1 MSWFSRTASAE
12 VVFFAQG
19 RGAVEP
25 DPPPWCDCW
34 SRGTGSEIEVLDVGG
49 GGCAPSRALGAS
61 FWRAVSVAGLAAMI
75 GLAGPALAAATA
87 APATLSLPGAPA
99 CGDQWPMYQHDP
111 SHHASPD
118 CSAIN
123 PLTVGTLHP
132 AWFFNTSQPVT
143 ATPTVFGGQ
152 VYVGDAGGT
161 FYDIDAATGK
171 AKWKFSVAVP
181 SYSCG
186 LPGTTPV
193 SVRGDQHSPSYGEIT
208 SSATVTTQ
216 PLPGENDP
224 TVFFG
229 GGGSLFALDAA
240 TGDCEWAVNLDPSNP
255 KSAMEVESSPVLLPH
270 GKGVP
275 DVIVGS
281 DSNESPNSS
290 APPGLQSLNAKSG
303 SLNWKFEPESTK
315 TVKTLAGLE
324 DTNGCGDVWSSPA
337 LDPAALGGD
346 GMVVTTTGNCPPPTG
361 PPGAVDQTTEV
372 TCPNQFTPPVV
383 EGMAG
388 IDAATGCPLWHWSEP
403 DNQYTNPNFPD
414 GGDTDIG
421 SSPILATIGPGRA
434 KVVLD
439 GSKSG
444 YMYALDEATGGQLWG
459 SQPAQPGE
467 TGFFAGAIG
476 GFIGSSALGSIDGA
490 PTVYGSTAILAPFG
504 GGGVEFSGGPGGGP
518 SVNPDTSLICVE
530 DNQPTVGT
538 QRCDPVR
545 VASLH
550 AVDATTGAVRWQ
562 ALVSLPSYAAVTTTN
577 GVVFGPS
584 TTGFSIVAYSGET
597 GTPLWAFPTA
607 GAMSSGAAIV
617 GSDVFVGAGTE
628 LQSGPGGTSL
638 PPQANGVWDFALAGL
653 PGA

>member
-1 MSWFSRTASAE
+1 
-12 VVFFAQG
+12 
-19 RGAVEP
+19 
-25 DPPPWCDCW
+25 
-34 SRGTGSEIEVLDVGG
+34 
-49 GGCAPSRALGAS
+49 
-61 FWRAVSVAGLAAMI
+61 
-75 GLAGPALAAATA
+75 
-87 APATLSLPGAPA
+87 
-99 CGDQWPMYQHDP
+99 MYQHDP

-143 ATPTVFGGQ
+143 ATPTVSGGQ
-152 VYVGDAGGT
+152 VYVGDDSGN

-171 AKWKFSVAVP
+171 AKWTFSVSVP
-181 SYSCG
+181 SYTCG
-186 LPGTTPV
+186 NVTV
-193 SVRGDQHSPSYGEIT
+193 AGDRHTPSYGEIT
-208 SSATVTTQ
+208 SSATVTSGA
-216 PLPGENDP
+216 LPGNPQNSDP
-224 TVFFG
+224 IVFFG
-229 GGGSLFALDAA
+229 GGGSLFALDAV
-240 TGDCEWAVNLDPSNP
+240 TGKCQWARNLDPQNP
-255 KSAMEVESSPVLLPH
+255 TSAMEVESSPVLFQH
-270 GKGVP
+270 GQGVP
-275 DVIVGS
+275 EVIVGS

-290 APPGLQSLNAKSG
+290 APPGLQAFNAKSG
-303 SLNWKFEPESTK
+303 TLDWKFEPESTK
-315 TVKTLAGLE
+315 TVTTLDSSS

-337 LDPAALGGD
+337 LDPTVLGGD
-346 GMVVTTTGNCPPPTG
+346 GMIVTTTGNCPPPTG
-361 PPGAVDQTTEV
+361 PPGAVDPATQV
-372 TCPNQFTPPVV
+372 ACPKQFTPPVV

-388 IDAATGCPLWHWSEP
+388 IDATTGCPVWQWSEP
-403 DNQYTNPNFPD
+403 DNQYTNPSFPD

-421 SSPILATIGPGRA
+421 SSPILATIGSSSH

-444 YMYALDEATGGQLWG
+444 YMYALDEASGTEVWQN
-459 SQPAQPGE
+459 QPAQPGE

-476 GFIGSSALGSIDGA
+476 GFIGSSALGSIGGA

-530 DNQPTVGT
+530 DNQPTLGT
-538 QRCDPVR
+538 QRCDPLR

-584 TTGFSIVAYSGET
+584 TTGFSIVAYSGDT
-597 GTPLWAFPTA
+597 GTPLWAFPTG

-617 GSDVFVGAGTE
+617 GSDVFVGAGTA

>member
-1 MSWFSRTASAE
+1 MKM
-12 VVFFAQG
+12 
-19 RGAVEP
+19 
-25 DPPPWCDCW
+25 
-34 SRGTGSEIEVLDVGG
+34 GG
-49 GGCAPSRALGAS
+49 GGCAPSRALGAQL
-61 FWRAVSVAGLAAMI
+61 WRAVSVAGLAAMV
-75 GLAGPALAAATA
+75 GLAGPALLATTA
-87 APATLSLPGAPA
+87 APATLTLPGAST
-99 CGDQWPMYQHDP
+99 CSDQWPMYQHDA
-111 SHHASPD
+111 SHTASPN

-132 AWFFNTSQPVT
+132 AWFFSTSQPVT
-143 ATPTVFGGQ
+143 ATPTVWGGQ
-152 VYVGDAGGT
+152 VYVGDASGT

-171 AKWKFSVAVP
+171 AKWTFSVSAP
-181 SYSCG
+181 TYSCDYG
-186 LPGTTPV
+186 KVTVT
-193 SVRGDQHSPSYGEIT
+193 GDQHTPSYGEIT
-208 SSATVTTQ
+208 SSAAVTKS
-216 PLPGENDP
+216 PLPGAPNGDH
-224 TVFFG
+224 TVLFG
-229 GGGSLFALDAA
+229 GGGSLFALDAT
-240 TGDCEWAVNLDPSNP
+240 TGACQWAVNMDPQNP
-255 KSAMEVESSPVLLPH
+255 ASSMEVESSPVVLQR
-270 GKGVP
+270 GQGAAE
-275 DVIVGS
+275 VIVGS
-281 DSNESPNSS
+281 DSNENPASS
-290 APPGLQSLNAKSG
+290 APPGVQAFSATATSAQLL
-303 SLNWKFEPESTK
+303 WKFEPESTK
-315 TVKTLAGLE
+315 TVTTLWSSQ

-337 LDPAALGGD
+337 LDPNAPGLAPIGQEPD

-361 PPGAVDQTTEV
+361 PPGTVDPTTEV
-372 TCPNQFTPPVV
+372 ACPRQFTPPVV

-388 IDAATGCPLWHWSEP
+388 IDATTGCPVWQWSEP
-403 DNQYTNPNFPD
+403 NNQYTNPSFPD

-421 SSPILATIGPGRA
+421 SSPILATIGPSNE

-444 YMYALDEATGGQLWG
+444 YMYALDEASGTQVWQN
-459 SQPAQPGE
+459 QPAQPGE

-490 PTVYGSTAILAPFG
+490 PTVFGSTAILAPFG

-538 QRCDPVR
+538 QRCDPLR

-562 ALVSLPSYAAVTTTN
+562 ALVSLPSYAGVTTTN
-577 GVVFGPS
+577 GVVFAPS
-584 TTGFSIVAYSGET
+584 TTGFSIVAYSGDT

-617 GSDVFVGAGTE
+617 GSDVFVGAGTA

-653 PGA
+653 PGS